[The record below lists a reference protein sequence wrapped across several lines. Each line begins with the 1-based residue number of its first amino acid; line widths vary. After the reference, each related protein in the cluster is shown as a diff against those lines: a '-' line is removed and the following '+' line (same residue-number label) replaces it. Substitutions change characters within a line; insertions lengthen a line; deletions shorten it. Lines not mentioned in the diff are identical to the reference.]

1 MYYGDDIID
10 EVRSANDIVDL
21 IGSYVTLKK
30 AGSNY
35 VGLCPFHN
43 EKTPSFSVS
52 GRKQMY
58 YCFGCGK
65 GGNIYTFLQE
75 YENITFVESVQ
86 MLAERA
92 GINLPEN
99 TSAPADAKKKQLKE
113 LVFEINKK
121 ACGFYHK
128 FLLDERGKL
137 GLDYFKSRGLTDETI
152 RKFGLGYAPQ
162 SGGNLYR
169 YMKSLGYNDDILK
182 QTGLFGYND
191 RGEPYDKFWN
201 RVMFPIVDKRNHV
214 IGFGGRVMGDAKPK
228 YLNTQETVVFD
239 KSRNLYG
246 INYIRGKLE
255 HGLVLCEGYMDVIAM
270 FQAGYEF
277 AVAALGTSFTEGHA
291 ALIKRMTDRVYICF
305 DSDEAGQKAAI
316 RAIPILKN
324 AGVSAKV
331 ISLAPQKDPD
341 EFFKNNPVEAFL
353 DRIDN
358 AKSSFF
364 FEIGYIEKNHDM
376 DDPESKTAFMNEA
389 AGKILAFEDEIERNN
404 YIEAFAREYKVKAED
419 FKALVA
425 KLSAKKAG
433 IDYEKLRE
441 RREQRKSVRKEDAI
455 EKSQGILL
463 TWLAYNPERLDSLKK
478 YINTDDFVDE
488 PYKTVAGIVFEQIE
502 KTGKVDAAGIVSRF
516 GDSEEQSLVAGI
528 FHKEIEDDGDE
539 NSGRAIREVVKNIMK
554 YSLDHKSATLED
566 ISQLQEL
573 VKKQKELENIKI
585 DI

>member
-1 MYYGDDIID
+1 MFYGDDIID

-86 MLAERA
+86 MLADRA
-92 GINLPEN
+92 GITLPER
-99 TSAPADAKKKQLKE
+99 TASPAENKKRQLKE
-113 LVFEINKK
+113 VIFEINAK

-128 FLLDERGKL
+128 YLLDERGK
-137 GLDYFKSRGLTDETI
+137 RGLEYLKGRGLSDEII
-152 RKFGLGYAPQ
+152 RKFGLGYAGQ
-162 SGGNLYR
+162 SSGNLYR
-169 YMKSLGYNDDILK
+169 YLKSLNYNDEVLK
-182 QTGLFGYND
+182 QSGLFGYDDKGN
-191 RGEPYDKFWN
+191 PYDKFWN

-214 IGFGGRVMGDAKPK
+214 IGFGGRVLGDAKPK
-228 YLNTQETVVFD
+228 YLNSPETVVFD

-246 INYIRGKLE
+246 INYIHGKLDN
-255 HGLVLCEGYMDVIAM
+255 GLILCEGYMDVISF
-270 FQAGYEF
+270 FQNGVDN

-291 ALIKRMTDRVYICF
+291 SLIKRMTDKVYICF
-305 DSDEAGQKAAI
+305 DSDEAGQKAAM

-324 AGVSAKV
+324 AGVSTKV
-331 ISLAPQKDPD
+331 ISLLPAKDPD
-341 EFFKNNPVEAFL
+341 EFFGKNSLDDFKDRVEK
-353 DRIDN
+353 
-358 AKSSFF
+358 AKNSFF
-364 FEIGYIEKNHDM
+364 FEIGYIEKDYDM
-376 DDPESKTAFMNEA
+376 DDPESKTGFMNASA
-389 AGKILAFEDEIERNN
+389 AKCLVFEDEIERNN
-404 YIEAFAREYKVKAED
+404 YIEAFAREYHVKADD

-425 KLSAKKAG
+425 KQSAKKAG

-441 RREQRKSVRKEDAI
+441 KQEQKNGPKKEDAI

-463 TWLAYNPERLDSLKK
+463 TWLAYNPGRLDELKR
-478 YINTDDFVDE
+478 YVNREDFVDE
-488 PYKTVAGIVFEQIE
+488 PYHTVASMVFDQIE
-502 KTGKVDAAGIVSRF
+502 ETGKVDAAGIVSRF
-516 GDSEEQSLVAGI
+516 SESNEQSLVAGI
-528 FHKEIEDDGDE
+528 FHKEIEEDE
-539 NSGRAIREVVKNIMK
+539 ESLKRAIKEVIKNIMK
-554 YSLDHKSATLED
+554 YSLDKKSASLTD
-566 ISQLQEL
+566 IAQLQE
-573 VKKQKELENIKI
+573 VIQKQKELENIKI

>member
-1 MYYGDDIID
+1 MFYGDDIID

-86 MLAERA
+86 MLADRA
-92 GINLPEN
+92 GITLPER
-99 TSAPADAKKKQLKE
+99 TASPAENKKRQLKE
-113 LVFEINKK
+113 VIFEINAK

-128 FLLDERGKL
+128 YLLDERGK
-137 GLDYFKSRGLTDETI
+137 RGLEYLKGRGLSDEII
-152 RKFGLGYAPQ
+152 RKFGLGYAGQ
-162 SGGNLYR
+162 SSGNLYR
-169 YMKSLGYNDDILK
+169 YLKSLNYNDEVLK
-182 QTGLFGYND
+182 QSGLFGYDDKGN
-191 RGEPYDKFWN
+191 PYDKFWN

-214 IGFGGRVMGDAKPK
+214 IGFGGRVLGDAKPK
-228 YLNTQETVVFD
+228 YLNSPETVVFD

-246 INYIRGKLE
+246 INYIHGKLDN
-255 HGLVLCEGYMDVIAM
+255 GLILCEGYMDVISF
-270 FQAGYEF
+270 FQNGVDN

-291 ALIKRMTDRVYICF
+291 SLIKRMTDKVYICF
-305 DSDEAGQKAAI
+305 DSDEAGQKAAM

-324 AGVSAKV
+324 AGVSTKV
-331 ISLAPQKDPD
+331 ISLLPAKDPD
-341 EFFKNNPVEAFL
+341 EFFGKNSLDDFKDRVEK
-353 DRIDN
+353 
-358 AKSSFF
+358 AKNSFF
-364 FEIGYIEKNHDM
+364 FEIGYIEKDYDM
-376 DDPESKTAFMNEA
+376 DDPESKTGFMNASA
-389 AGKILAFEDEIERNN
+389 AKCLVFEDEIERNN
-404 YIEAFAREYKVKAED
+404 YIEAFAREYHVKADD

-425 KLSAKKAG
+425 KQSAKKAG

-441 RREQRKSVRKEDAI
+441 KREQKNGPKKEDAI

-463 TWLAYNPERLDSLKK
+463 TWLAYNPGRLDELKRYVK
-478 YINTDDFVDE
+478 REDFVDE
-488 PYKTVAGIVFEQIE
+488 PYQTVASMVYDQIE
-502 KTGKVDAAGIVSRF
+502 ETGKVDAAGIVSRF
-516 GDSEEQSLVAGI
+516 SESNEQSLVAGI
-528 FHKEIEDDGDE
+528 FHKEIEEDE
-539 NSGRAIREVVKNIMK
+539 ESLKRAIKEVIKNIMK
-554 YSLDHKSATLED
+554 YSLDKKSASLTD
-566 ISQLQEL
+566 IAQLQE
-573 VKKQKELENIKI
+573 VIQKQKELENIKI

>member
-1 MYYGDDIID
+1 MFYGDDIID

-86 MLAERA
+86 MLADRA
-92 GINLPEN
+92 GITLPER
-99 TSAPADAKKKQLKE
+99 TASPAENKKRQLKE
-113 LVFEINKK
+113 VIFEINAK

-128 FLLDERGKL
+128 YLLDERGK
-137 GLDYFKSRGLTDETI
+137 RGLEYLKGRGLSDEII
-152 RKFGLGYAPQ
+152 RKFGLGYAGQ
-162 SGGNLYR
+162 SSGNLYR
-169 YMKSLGYNDDILK
+169 YLKSLNYNDEVLK
-182 QTGLFGYND
+182 QSGLFGYDDKGN
-191 RGEPYDKFWN
+191 PYDKFWN

-214 IGFGGRVMGDAKPK
+214 IGFGGRVLGDAKPK
-228 YLNTQETVVFD
+228 YLNSPETVVFD

-246 INYIRGKLE
+246 INYIHGKIDD
-255 HGLVLCEGYMDVIAM
+255 GLILCEGYMDVISF
-270 FQAGYEF
+270 FQNGVDN

-291 ALIKRMTDRVYICF
+291 SLIKRMTDKVYICF
-305 DSDEAGQKAAI
+305 DSDEAGQKAAM

-324 AGVSAKV
+324 AGVSTKV
-331 ISLAPQKDPD
+331 ISLLPAKDPD
-341 EFFKNNPVEAFL
+341 EFFGKNSLDDFKDRVEK
-353 DRIDN
+353 

-364 FEIGYIEKNHDM
+364 FEIGYIEKDYDM
-376 DDPESKTAFMNEA
+376 DDPESKTGFMNASA
-389 AGKILAFEDEIERNN
+389 AKCLVFKDEIERNN
-404 YIEAFAREYKVKAED
+404 YIEAFAREYHVKADD

-425 KLSAKKAG
+425 KQSAKKAG

-441 RREQRKSVRKEDAI
+441 NREKKNGPKREDAI

-463 TWLAYNPERLDSLKK
+463 TWLAYNPGRLNELKE
-478 YINTDDFVDE
+478 YVNRDDFVDE
-488 PYKTVAGIVFEQIE
+488 PYHTVASMVYDQIE
-502 KTGKVDAAGIVSRF
+502 ESGKVDAAGIVSRF
-516 GDSEEQSLVAGI
+516 SESNEQSLVAGI
-528 FHKEIEDDGDE
+528 FHKEIEEDE
-539 NSGRAIREVVKNIMK
+539 ESLKRAIKEVIKNIMK
-554 YSLDHKSATLED
+554 YSLDKKSASITD
-566 ISQLQEL
+566 IAQLQE
-573 VKKQKELENIKI
+573 VIQKQKELENIKI

>member
-1 MYYGDDIID
+1 MFYGDDIID

-86 MLAERA
+86 MLADRA
-92 GINLPEN
+92 GITLPER
-99 TSAPADAKKKQLKE
+99 TASPAENKKRQLKE
-113 LVFEINKK
+113 VIFEINAK

-128 FLLDERGKL
+128 YLLDERGK
-137 GLDYFKSRGLTDETI
+137 RGLEYLKGRGLSDEII
-152 RKFGLGYAPQ
+152 RKFGLGYAGQ
-162 SGGNLYR
+162 SSGNLYR
-169 YMKSLGYNDDILK
+169 YLKSLNYNDEVLK
-182 QTGLFGYND
+182 QSGLFGYDDKGN
-191 RGEPYDKFWN
+191 PYDKFWN

-214 IGFGGRVMGDAKPK
+214 IGFGGRVLGDAKPK
-228 YLNTQETVVFD
+228 YLNSPETVVFD

-246 INYIRGKLE
+246 INYIHGKLDN
-255 HGLVLCEGYMDVIAM
+255 GLILCEGYMDVISF
-270 FQAGYEF
+270 FQNGVDN

-291 ALIKRMTDRVYICF
+291 SLIKRMTDKVYICF
-305 DSDEAGQKAAI
+305 DSDEAGQKAAM

-324 AGVSAKV
+324 AGVSTKV
-331 ISLAPQKDPD
+331 ISLLPAKDPD
-341 EFFKNNPVEAFL
+341 EFFGKNSLDDFKDRVEK
-353 DRIDN
+353 
-358 AKSSFF
+358 AKNSFF
-364 FEIGYIEKNHDM
+364 FEIGYIEKDYDM
-376 DDPESKTAFMNEA
+376 DDPESKTGFMNASA
-389 AGKILAFEDEIERNN
+389 AKCLVFEDEIERNN
-404 YIEAFAREYKVKAED
+404 YIEAFAREYHVKADD

-425 KLSAKKAG
+425 KQSAKKAG

-441 RREQRKSVRKEDAI
+441 KREQKNGPKKEDAI

-463 TWLAYNPERLDSLKK
+463 TWLAYNPGRLDELKR
-478 YINTDDFVDE
+478 YVNREDFVDE
-488 PYKTVAGIVFEQIE
+488 PYHTVASMVYDQIE
-502 KTGKVDAAGIVSRF
+502 ETGKVDAAGIVSRF
-516 GDSEEQSLVAGI
+516 SESNEQSLVAGI
-528 FHKEIEDDGDE
+528 FHKEIEEDE
-539 NSGRAIREVVKNIMK
+539 ESLKRAIKEVIKNIMK
-554 YSLDHKSATLED
+554 YSLDKKSASLTD
-566 ISQLQEL
+566 IAQLQE
-573 VKKQKELENIKI
+573 VIQKQKELENIKI

>member
-1 MYYGDDIID
+1 MFYGDDIID

-86 MLAERA
+86 MLADRA
-92 GINLPEN
+92 GITLPER
-99 TSAPADAKKKQLKE
+99 TASPAENKKRQLKE
-113 LVFEINKK
+113 VIFEINAK

-128 FLLDERGKL
+128 YLLDERGK
-137 GLDYFKSRGLTDETI
+137 RGLEYLKGRGLSDEII
-152 RKFGLGYAPQ
+152 RKFGLGYAGQ
-162 SGGNLYR
+162 SSGNLYR
-169 YMKSLGYNDDILK
+169 YLKSLNYNDEVLK
-182 QTGLFGYND
+182 QSGLFGYDDKGN
-191 RGEPYDKFWN
+191 PYDKFWN

-214 IGFGGRVMGDAKPK
+214 IGFGGRVLGDAKPK
-228 YLNTQETVVFD
+228 YLNSPETVVFD

-246 INYIRGKLE
+246 INYIHGKLDN
-255 HGLVLCEGYMDVIAM
+255 GLILCEGYMDVISF
-270 FQAGYEF
+270 FQNGVDN

-291 ALIKRMTDRVYICF
+291 SLIKRMTDKVYICF
-305 DSDEAGQKAAI
+305 DSDEAGQKAAM

-324 AGVSAKV
+324 AGVSTKV
-331 ISLAPQKDPD
+331 ISLLPAKDPD
-341 EFFKNNPVEAFL
+341 EFFGKNSLDDFKDRVEK
-353 DRIDN
+353 
-358 AKSSFF
+358 AKNSFF
-364 FEIGYIEKNHDM
+364 FEIGYIEKDYDM
-376 DDPESKTAFMNEA
+376 DDPESKTGFMNASA
-389 AGKILAFEDEIERNN
+389 AKCLVFKDEIERNN
-404 YIEAFAREYKVKAED
+404 YIEAFAREYHVKADD

-425 KLSAKKAG
+425 KQSAKKAG

-441 RREQRKSVRKEDAI
+441 NREKKNGPKREDAI

-463 TWLAYNPERLDSLKK
+463 TWLAYNPGRLNELKE
-478 YINTDDFVDE
+478 YVNRDDFVDE
-488 PYKTVAGIVFEQIE
+488 PYHTVASMVYDQIE
-502 KTGKVDAAGIVSRF
+502 ESGKVDAAGIVSRF
-516 GDSEEQSLVAGI
+516 SESNEQSLVAGI
-528 FHKEIEDDGDE
+528 FHKEIEEDE
-539 NSGRAIREVVKNIMK
+539 ESLKRAIKEVIKNIMK
-554 YSLDHKSATLED
+554 YSLDKKSASLTD
-566 ISQLQEL
+566 IAQLQE
-573 VKKQKELENIKI
+573 VIQKQKELENIKI